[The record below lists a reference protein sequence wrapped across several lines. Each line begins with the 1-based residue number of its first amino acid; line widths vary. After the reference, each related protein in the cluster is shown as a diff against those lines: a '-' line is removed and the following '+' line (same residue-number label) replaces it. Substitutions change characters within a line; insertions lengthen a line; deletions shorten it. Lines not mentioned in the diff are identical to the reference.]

1 MSQEN
6 VQVVR
11 DAIAAFNRG
20 GVEAALEYVDPTI
33 EWIGPP
39 DWLEQRIY
47 SGHDGIRRL
56 ASVWTENFDDFRLD
70 LEKAI
75 DAGDHVVALGCQ
87 RARIKGSD
95 DRIEQPVGYD
105 WEVRDG
111 KGTRVQVY
119 FSWEEALEAAG
130 LKE

>member
-1 MSQEN
+1 M
-6 VQVVR
+6 
-11 DAIAAFNRG
+11 
-20 GVEAALEYVDPTI
+20 
-33 EWIGPP
+33 IGPP